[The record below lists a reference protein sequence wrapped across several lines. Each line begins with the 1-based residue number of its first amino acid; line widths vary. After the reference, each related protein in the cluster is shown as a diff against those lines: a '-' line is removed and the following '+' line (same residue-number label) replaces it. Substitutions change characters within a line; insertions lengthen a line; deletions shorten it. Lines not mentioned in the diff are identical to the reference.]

1 VAGVVAGR
9 DALASGRCRSL
20 TPASESSSRIGFVER
35 RVVLDPGVLE
45 ELLVFWRDHGLLPAI
60 AGERP
65 DRLTCS
71 QTVMTRYS
79 VSR

>member
-1 VAGVVAGR
+1 MAGR
-9 DALASGRCRSL
+9 DALASREMPQSH
-20 TPASESSSRIGFVER
+20 PASESSSRIGFVER

-65 DRLTCS
+65 DRLTSS
-71 QTVMTRYS
+71 QTVMSRYS